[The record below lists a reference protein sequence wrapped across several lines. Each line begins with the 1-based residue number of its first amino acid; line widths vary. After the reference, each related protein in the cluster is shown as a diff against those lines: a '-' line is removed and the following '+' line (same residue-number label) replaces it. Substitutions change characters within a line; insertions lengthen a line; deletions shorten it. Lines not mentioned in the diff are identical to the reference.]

1 MHRKTSSTEFPQTL
15 AVLAAHGNCP
25 DRDRCMV
32 DPGDPLAHHRVMVR
46 SLTLNVGSYNVH
58 KGVGLDRR
66 RDPHR
71 ILSVIREMDVDLLA
85 LQEVDRRF
93 GDRRGVLDLDA
104 LAEETGLTPVP
115 LAARKGELAHGW
127 HGNLLLTRAAEVVD
141 VRTLDLPGFE
151 PRGAIL
157 ADLRFDGQP
166 LRVIGAHLGLLKGSR
181 LAQARHLLD
190 EIDTTMPTLLM
201 GDLNE
206 WRRGPGCSLTPFRL
220 HEGASM
226 PMAASFPA
234 NRPFLALDR
243 IIGAGR
249 AEVLDFASHVSPLAR
264 LASDHLPVR
273 ARVRLK
279 P

>member
-1 MHRKTSSTEFPQTL
+1 MLSPRTL
-15 AVLAAHGNCP
+15 
-25 DRDRCMV
+25 
-32 DPGDPLAHHRVMVR
+32 
-46 SLTLNVGSYNVH
+46 TVGSYNVH
-58 KGVGLDRR
+58 KGVGIDRR

-71 ILSVIREMDVDLLA
+71 ILSVIRELEVELLA

-104 LAEETGLTPVP
+104 LTEATGLTPVP
-115 LAARKGELAHGW
+115 LADRKGVLAHGW
-127 HGNLLLTRAAEVVD
+127 HGNLLLARGAEVLD
-141 VRTLDLPGFE
+141 VRALDLPGFE

-157 ADLRFDGQP
+157 ADLRFGDQP
-166 LRVIGAHLGLLKGSR
+166 LRVISTHLGLLKGSR
-181 LAQARHLLD
+181 LAQARHLSD
-190 EIDTTMPTLLM
+190 EIDATIPTLLM

-206 WRRGPGCSLTPFRL
+206 WRRGPGCSLMPLRQ

-226 PMAASFPA
+226 QMAASFPA

-249 AEVLDFASHVSPLAR
+249 AEVLDFAPHVSPLAR
-264 LASDHLPVR
+264 LASDPLPVR
-273 ARVRLK
+273 ARVRLG